1 MSENIFS
8 MTTGSSRE
16 GGLAQVNAAT
26 AMATT
31 RQAQEVQAAMVVA
44 KQFPRDEQQA
54 FTRIINACKRPSLAQ
69 VALYEFPRGGSTV
82 KGPSIDLA
90 RAIAQAW
97 GNIDSGFIELE
108 RRKGESSVM
117 AYAWDLETNTRES
130 RVFSVPHIRESNK
143 GNYALTDPRDIY
155 EAVANQAARR
165 VRACIL
171 SIVPSD
177 VVEEAQNECEKTLRR
192 GSKKPIEER
201 RAEMAAK
208 FEEGYGVTVD
218 DLEAYVGKAITAFT
232 ENDIVRL
239 GKMYRSFED
248 GVAGS
253 EEVLEKLRNAG
264 QTAKPA
270 AKRGSKP
277 APAPEQ
283 EPAPAPEEPEE
294 DEEELSLDD
303 L

>member
-1 MSENIFS
+1 MSDNIFS

-44 KQFPRDEQQA
+44 KQYPRNESLA
-54 FTRIINACKRPSLAQ
+54 EARILNACRRPTLAEK
-69 VALYEFPRGGSTV
+69 AIYEFPRGGSTV

-90 RAIAQAW
+90 RTIAQAW
-97 GNIDSGFIELE
+97 GNIDFGFFETE
-108 RRKGESSVM
+108 RRNGESSVT

-130 RVFSVPHIRESNK
+130 RLFTVPHVRETQK
-143 GNYALTDPRDIY
+143 GNYALKDPRDIY

-171 SIVPSD
+171 SIVPAD
-177 VVEEAQNECEKTLRR
+177 IVEEAQIECEKTLRN

-201 RAEMAAK
+201 RAEMAEA
-208 FEEGYGVTVD
+208 FDAGYGVTVD
-218 DLEAYVGKAITAFT
+218 ALEGYVGKRIDAFT
-232 ENDIVRL
+232 EADIVRL
-239 GKMYRSFED
+239 GKIFRALEE

-253 EEVLEKLRNAG
+253 KEVLEKLRNAG

-270 AKRGSKP
+270 AKRGAKP

>member
-1 MSENIFS
+1 M
-8 MTTGSSRE
+8 
-16 GGLAQVNAAT
+16 AQVNAAT

-54 FTRIINACKRPSLAQ
+54 FSRIINACKRPSLAQ
-69 VALYEFPRGGSTV
+69 VALYEFPRGGSTI
-82 KGPSIDLA
+82 KGASIDLA

-130 RVFSVPHIRESNK
+130 RVFSVPHVRESGK

-171 SIVPSD
+171 SVVPSD
-177 VVEEAQNECEKTLRR
+177 VVEEAQNECERTLRK

-201 RAEMAAK
+201 LAEMAAK

-218 DLEAYVGKAITAFT
+218 ALEGYIGKRIDAFT
-232 ENDIVRL
+232 EADIVRL

-253 EEVLEKLRNAG
+253 EDVLEKLRNAA

-270 AKRGSKP
+270 AKRGSAKP
-277 APAPEQ
+277 APAPEP
-283 EPAPAPEEPEE
+283 EPAPAPEEP
-294 DEEELSLDD
+294 DEEEEEEVSLDD